1 MNSDMILVLV
11 LHILVEVILI
21 LLLCLLH
28 SQNKTNQIKKKKKKR
43 VSERFSKERM
53 AKATRSLVPEYFSST
68 KDSPPQTGT
77 PLPAE
82 DPQNHSLGA
91 EASFLIFLFVR

>member
-28 SQNKTNQIKKKKKKR
+28 SQNKTNQIKKKKKQK
-43 VSERFSKERM
+43 
-53 AKATRSLVPEYFSST
+53 T
-68 KDSPPQTGT
+68 
-77 PLPAE
+77 
-82 DPQNHSLGA
+82 SLGEILEGKNGEGNKVLGA
-91 EASFLIFLFVR
+91 GVLFLHKRFPSPDRDPSSG